1 MKESTLVALKEA
13 TKHLS
18 SPQYFLETSPG
29 DYNALGYF
37 TFCRGPNVQDE
48 SIEMRLQD
56 EWRSKLIPTFK
67 ESEDKCLRETGV
79 RLEKL
84 WRLEKR
90 SLQETAEQARD
101 ERANKKYKQGMRQA
115 FQEHQLQVVQ
125 VSSQRL
131 GKNLTDIR
139 KCLHLIAGMG
149 R

>member
-1 MKESTLVALKEA
+1 MVALKEA

-29 DYNALGYF
+29 EYNAFGYF
-37 TFCRGPNVQDE
+37 IFCRGPNVQDE
-48 SIEMRLQD
+48 STEKRLQD
-56 EWRSKLIPTFK
+56 EWRSKLIPALK
-67 ESEDKCLRETGV
+67 ESEDKCLRETGA

-101 ERANKKYKQGMRQA
+101 EHANKKYKQGMRKA
-115 FQEHQLQVVQ
+115 FQEHQHQVVQ

-131 GKNLTDIR
+131 RKNLTDIR
-139 KCLHLIAGMG
+139 KCLHLNAGMG